1 MIVTVVAVGVM
12 QMAIH
17 QVIDVISV
25 RYCLVTAVG
34 SMAMRFVMSVALVL
48 GSTFLR
54 IGRVDLQAMIV
65 HVIAV

>member
-12 QMAIH
+12 QVAIH

-25 RYCLVTAVG
+25 RYCLMAAVG
-34 SMAMRFVMSVALVL
+34 PMAMRFLMPVALVL
-48 GSTFLR
+48 GSTSLR
-54 IGRVDLQAMIV
+54 IGRIHFHAMIV